1 MPALIPTVPVL
12 KVPKDEGTKVA
23 EQQLTCS
30 DRTALLLKHETSVRI
45 LSPCLPGSGGCW
57 REQPCGG
64 SPTRAPVPLR
74 CAVPPPQLSFYS
86 PLSPA
91 LPRLLHCPLPVFI
104 SVFEPLATSFTT
116 GFAEGWWQPAS
127 NVQARAVGCCCWLAF
142 PALLLPCACK
152 APDSLLRQSASSMGT
167 MFTSFNAPIA
177 VYSGR

>member
-1 MPALIPTVPVL
+1 MKPLSAYFPPVSLAVEGAGESSPAEAAPRGPRSR
-12 KVPKDEGTKVA
+12 
-23 EQQLTCS
+23 C
-30 DRTALLLKHETSVRI
+30 TAQCPRHS
-45 LSPCLPGSGGCW
+45 
-57 REQPCGG
+57 
-64 SPTRAPVPLR
+64 RA
-74 CAVPPPQLSFYS
+74 FYS

-142 PALLLPCACK
+142 PAPLLPCACK